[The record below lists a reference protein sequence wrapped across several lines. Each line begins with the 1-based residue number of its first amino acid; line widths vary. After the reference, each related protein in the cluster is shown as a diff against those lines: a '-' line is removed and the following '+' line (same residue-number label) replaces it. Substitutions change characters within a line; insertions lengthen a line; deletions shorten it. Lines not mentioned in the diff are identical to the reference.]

1 VGLCSGLIS
10 FLLFCSFEAK
20 FAMTFFIKEVN
31 VTVTG
36 LTIEWQEPSF
46 LKLTSIQRITK
57 GEAAKI
63 IESNSTECTIKVC
76 RDSSVYLLSFIFK
89 KA

>member
-1 VGLCSGLIS
+1 M
-10 FLLFCSFEAK
+10 K
-20 FAMTFFIKEVN
+20 FFIKEVN

-36 LTIEWQEPSF
+36 LTVEWQEPTF

-63 IESNSTECTIKVC
+63 IESNLTERTIKVC
-76 RDSSVYLLSFIFK
+76 RDSSVYLLSFISK